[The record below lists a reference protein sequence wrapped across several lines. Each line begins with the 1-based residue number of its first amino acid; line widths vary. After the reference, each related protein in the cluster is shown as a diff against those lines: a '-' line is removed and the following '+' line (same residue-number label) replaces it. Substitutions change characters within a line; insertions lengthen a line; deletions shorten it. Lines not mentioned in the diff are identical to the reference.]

1 MNVTITT
8 TMKSLVGLF
17 MLSLPL
23 DLLILLYMGWV
34 ESEIV
39 ERYGLAYCV
48 SPSGSLRGKR

>member
-1 MNVTITT
+1 
-8 TMKSLVGLF
+8 MKSLVGLF